1 MKDLGAP
8 MKILG
13 MEIFRDREKDL
24 FLSQKAYINEALTR
38 LMISSDKPICISCTA
53 NVHLTTY
60 MRNASGTSGAEKR
73 IWYIWH
79 LKVHLIWDIRKKGCI
94 QTYKGHTRGISTV
107 KFTPDGRW
115 LVSGGLDNVV
125 KVWDITAG
133 KLLHEFKFHDGPIR
147 SLDSH
152 PLEFLLATGS
162 ADRTVKF

>member
-1 MKDLGAP
+1 MDVTSSYRLGCIKSVASITS
-8 MKILG
+8 ILFICLRICSSHAHHNITSG
-13 MEIFRDREKDL
+13 
-24 FLSQKAYINEALTR
+24 
-38 LMISSDKPICISCTA
+38 SSDA
-53 NVHLTTY
+53 N
-60 MRNASGTSGAEKR
+60 
-73 IWYIWH
+73 
-79 LKVHLIWDIRKKGCI
+79 LKIWDIRKKGCI

-125 KVWDITAG
+125 K
-133 KLLHEFKFHDGPIR
+133 LLHEFKFHDGPIR